1 MMKLLLKSLLRFINK
16 LSVVASFSEM
26 VMSTRFI
33 TRECVYHPRVH
44 TESDVSATLYIQC
57 EPIEDPCSI

>member
-44 TESDVSATLYIQC
+44 TEYCLRIRRLSYTVHTRRAD
-57 EPIEDPCSI
+57 